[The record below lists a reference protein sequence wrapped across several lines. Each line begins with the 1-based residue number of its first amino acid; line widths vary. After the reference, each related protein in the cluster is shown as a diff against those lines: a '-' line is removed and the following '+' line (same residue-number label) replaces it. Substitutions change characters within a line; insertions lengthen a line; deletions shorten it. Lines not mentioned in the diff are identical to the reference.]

1 MSATTTTLD
10 SPVATEALLEPV
22 PMHRRILGSPML
34 MVGLAILAL
43 VVLVAAFAP
52 WLTSYN
58 PKAIT
63 GPALQTPSARHLL
76 GTNVPGEDIYAEL
89 LYGTRTSLVAGVL
102 GGSLAMLGAI
112 LLGVLPVL
120 FSPLADTISNRVTIF
135 LLALPAIP
143 LLIVI
148 GSLAGNNE
156 LVLIFAIG
164 FGGVAYNAR
173 LLRSQ
178 ALTLRDRGFISAAR
192 GFGGGPVYVLRRHI
206 VPAMGPLVLI
216 GFVNWAAISVLV
228 QASLAFLGL
237 GDPTSV
243 SWGLMMNRALAQP
256 GIYLSRMW
264 TWWVLPPGLALTLT
278 LLGFTFVGVALEPVF
293 NPRWHRSS

>member
-1 MSATTTTLD
+1 
-10 SPVATEALLEPV
+10 VLLKPV
-22 PMHRRILGSPML
+22 PVHRRILGSPML
-34 MVGLAILAL
+34 MVGLVILAL
-43 VVLVAAFAP
+43 VVLAAVFAP

-58 PKAIT
+58 PRAIT
-63 GPALQTPSARHLL
+63 GPPLQTPSARHLL

-102 GGSLAMLGAI
+102 GGLLAMLGAI

-135 LLALPAIP
+135 LLAMPAIP

-148 GSLAGNNE
+148 GSLAGNNQFI
-156 LVLIFAIG
+156 LIFAIG

-192 GFGGGPVYVLRRHI
+192 GFGGGPTYVLRRHI
-206 VPAMGPLVLI
+206 VPAMGPLVII
-216 GFVNWAAISVLV
+216 GFVNWASISVLV

-237 GDPTSV
+237 GDPTGV

-264 TWWVLPPGLALTLT
+264 TWWVLPPGIALTLT